1 MINELKIDNKKI
13 WALVRVSSD
22 KQDFNSQMESINTF
36 CRNNNINLLEQ
47 NIITTNISGFTTEIE
62 DRTDLNTIEQLA
74 KDNKIKLLIC
84 FNQDRLSRKTDL
96 VEYIN
101 KLTKLGVLIV
111 STTEGIINDTTSDTS
126 DLIYMI
132 KSWVSNYESKK
143 IKARVKNGLLAK
155 QKAKVNYAHGKVLF
169 GYKVENK
176 KLVVDE
182 SKRDIIRRVFDLYID
197 YGTSKVIDYLASLG
211 TYKNTQGIMQ
221 LLKNTT
227 YKGYQR
233 HDKQYYS
240 EADYQE
246 ITYYN
251 PSLAIVSESTFNKAN
266 ELIKKRTRSKNKSV
280 GYDFRSN
287 FMFESLIYCEK
298 CGHKLQ
304 IQYDYRP
311 SIPRMF
317 LQCRHCKDLKVKDTQ
332 KNWSLNK
339 LEPVLEKAIEDIL
352 NYELDR
358 NKLIDHYNKLKNNNI
373 NELNQLYQSK
383 KKDLASKEK
392 SISNANKKLELLL
405 ASTDINIDMIKIVTS
420 TINKFKEEAQELKQ
434 DISELEQQILE
445 QEQIN
450 QEQNEKIE
458 LFTKLASIYKL
469 ASADKQKQILN
480 ILIDKIEISNDY
492 NYNVKIYLNY

>member
-36 CRNNNINLLEQ
+36 CRNNNIELLEQ
-47 NIITTNISGFTTEIE
+47 NIITTKISAFSTEYK
-62 DRTDLNTIEQLA
+62 DRQDLQFILDLVAQE
-74 KDNKIKLLIC
+74 KIDLLIV
-84 FNQDRLSRKTDL
+84 FNQDRISRRKHDIEDFIFNLTCANVKIISITEGQLNLNNDTDSLITSIKGWCNEFESRKTK
-96 VEYIN
+96 V
-101 KLTKLGVLIV
+101 
-111 STTEGIINDTTSDTS
+111 
-126 DLIYMI
+126 
-132 KSWVSNYESKK
+132 
-143 IKARVKNGLLAK
+143 RVKNGLLAK
-155 QKAKVNYAHGKVLF
+155 QKQNKAFAHGKVLF
-169 GYKVENK
+169 GYKVVDK
-176 KLVVDE
+176 KLVIDE
-182 SKRDIIRRVFDLYID
+182 TKAPIIRRVFDLYID

-211 TYKNTQGIMQ
+211 IYKNTQGIMQ

-251 PSLAIVSESTFNKAN
+251 EELAIVSESTWKKAN
-266 ELIKKRTRSKNKSV
+266 DLIKKRTRSKNSSV
-280 GYDFRSN
+280 GYDFRSS
-287 FMFESLIYCEK
+287 FMFEGLIYCSK
-298 CGHKLQ
+298 CHSKLQ
-304 IQYDYRP
+304 IQYDYRYNP
-311 SIPRMF
+311 PRLY
-317 LQCRHCKDLKVKDTQ
+317 LQCRHCKDNKSKEQ
-332 KNWSLNK
+332 KNFALSK
-339 LEPVLEKAIEDIL
+339 LEPILEKAIEDIL

-434 DISELEQQILE
+434 DISELEQQIQE

-492 NYNVKIYLNY
+492 NYNVKVYLNY